1 MRKRVATPYLI
12 WMAIFVIVPII
23 MVGYFAFTDMEGAF
37 TLENIK
43 TAAFFAGNFWDSIKL
58 GGIATIVCL
67 VLAYPIAYVIANS
80 KANTQKML
88 ILLTMLPMWMN
99 FLLRTYAWKT
109 ILEDSGLINRFL
121 SLFDMQVHMIN
132 TKGAVVL
139 GMVYNFLPFMIMPI
153 YSVMAKMDPKVI
165 EAAHDLGCNNA
176 QVFRRVIFPLSLPGV
191 VSGITMVFV
200 PAASTFVISQLLG
213 NTMLIGDIIERQILG
228 DAYNLNLGAALS
240 LVLMVIVL
248 ITMAIMNHF
257 GDAES
262 EAEFI

>member
-1 MRKRVATPYLI
+1 MKKITSAPYLV

-23 MVGYFAFTDMEGAF
+23 MVAYFAFTTIDGQF
-37 TLENIK
+37 TLDNFK
-43 TAAFFAGNFWDSIKL
+43 TAIMFGSNFWESFKL
-58 GGIATIVCL
+58 GAIATVICL
-67 VLAYPIAYVIANS
+67 ILGYPIAYIIAHS
-80 KANTQKML
+80 KPHMQKML
-88 ILLTMLPMWMN
+88 LLFTMLPMWMN

-121 SLFDMQVHMIN
+121 SLFGFQVHMIN
-132 TKGAVVL
+132 TPGAIIL

-153 YSVMAKMDPKVI
+153 YSIMAKMDQRII
-165 EAAHDLGCNNA
+165 EAAYDLGCNNA

-191 VSGITMVFV
+191 ISGITMVFV

-228 DAYNLNLGAALS
+228 DSYNLNLGAALS
-240 LVLMVIVL
+240 MILMVIVL

-262 EAEFI
+262 EASFL